1 MRQSTRSI
9 WFVKQKALLAC
20 ASTVFLCCMAT
31 LSYAQKSCEEGATS
45 MAQIYEC
52 LALRKAASVEAQYDN
67 LSDALAARG
76 MSVALESLE
85 NSQLAWESDTNAYCN
100 MLQDIAEPSFGL
112 YAQDLGS
119 NCRSQRGT
127 QRGEALRLLYL
138 AVEQAQFEHWM
149 PE

>member
-1 MRQSTRSI
+1 
-9 WFVKQKALLAC
+9 
-20 ASTVFLCCMAT
+20 
-31 LSYAQKSCEEGATS
+31 

-52 LALRKAASVEAQYDN
+52 LARRKEASVEAEYDK

-76 MSVALESLE
+76 MSDALERLE

-100 MLQDIAEPSFGL
+100 MLQDIAKPSFGL

-127 QRGEALRLLYL
+127 QRGEALKLLYL
-138 AVEQAQFEHWM
+138 AVEQQQFEYWM

>member
-1 MRQSTRSI
+1 
-9 WFVKQKALLAC
+9 
-20 ASTVFLCCMAT
+20 
-31 LSYAQKSCEEGATS
+31 

-138 AVEQAQFEHWM
+138 AVEQQKFEQWM

>member
-1 MRQSTRSI
+1 MITM
-9 WFVKQKALLAC
+9 WPNYKALLAC
-20 ASTVFLCCMAT
+20 ASTVFLCCVST
-31 LSYAQKSCEEGATS
+31 LSYAEKSCEEGATS

-67 LSDALAARG
+67 LSDALAALG
-76 MSVALESLE
+76 MSNALERLE

-100 MLQDIAEPSFGL
+100 MLQDIAAPSFGL

-119 NCRSQRGT
+119 NCRSHRGT
-127 QRGEALRLLYL
+127 QRGEALKLLYL
-138 AVEQAQFEHWM
+138 AVEQQQFEHWM

>member
-1 MRQSTRSI
+1 MTTMWPNS
-9 WFVKQKALLAC
+9 KALLAC
-20 ASTVFLCCMAT
+20 ASTVFLCCIAT
-31 LSYAQKSCEEGATS
+31 LSYAEKSCEDGATS

-52 LALRKAASVEAQYDN
+52 LALRKAASVEAQYDK

-76 MSVALESLE
+76 MSDTLERLE
-85 NSQLAWESDTNAYCN
+85 NSQLAWENDTNAYCN
-100 MLQDIAEPSFGL
+100 MLQDIAEPSFKL

-127 QRGEALRLLYL
+127 QRGEALKLLYL
-138 AVEQAQFEHWM
+138 AVEKQQFEQWM

>member
-1 MRQSTRSI
+1 MDTMWPNS
-9 WFVKQKALLAC
+9 KALLAC
-20 ASTVFLCCMAT
+20 ASTVFLCCTAT
-31 LSYAQKSCEEGATS
+31 LSYAEKSCEEGATS

-76 MSVALESLE
+76 MSDALERLA

-100 MLQDIAEPSFGL
+100 MLQDIAEPSLGL

-119 NCRSQRGT
+119 NCQSQRGT
-127 QRGEALRLLYL
+127 QRAEALRLLYL
-138 AVEQAQFEHWM
+138 AVKQEEFEYWM

>member
-1 MRQSTRSI
+1 MTTM
-9 WFVKQKALLAC
+9 WPNYKALLAC
-20 ASTVFLCCMAT
+20 ASTVFLCCTAT
-31 LSYAQKSCEEGATS
+31 LSYAEKSCEEGATS

-52 LALRKAASVEAQYDN
+52 LALRKAASVEAQYDK

-76 MSVALESLE
+76 MSDALERLE
-85 NSQLAWESDTNAYCN
+85 NSQLAWESDTKAYCN
-100 MLQDIAEPSFGL
+100 MLQEIAEPSFGL

-127 QRGEALRLLYL
+127 QRGEALKLLYL
-138 AVEQAQFEHWM
+138 AVEQQQFEYWM

>member
-1 MRQSTRSI
+1 MMWPNS
-9 WFVKQKALLAC
+9 KALLAC
-20 ASTVFLCCMAT
+20 AATVFLCCVAT
-31 LSYAQKSCEEGATS
+31 ITYAEKSFEEGATS

-52 LALRKAASVEAQYDN
+52 LALRRAASVEAHYDN

-76 MSVALESLE
+76 MSDALKRLE
-85 NSQLAWESDTNAYCN
+85 NSQVAWESDTKAYCN

-127 QRGEALRLLYL
+127 QRGEALKLLYL
-138 AVEQAQFEHWM
+138 AVEQQQFKNWI

>member
-1 MRQSTRSI
+1 
-9 WFVKQKALLAC
+9 
-20 ASTVFLCCMAT
+20 
-31 LSYAQKSCEEGATS
+31 

-76 MSVALESLE
+76 MSDALERLA

-112 YAQDLGS
+112 YAQDLES
-119 NCRSQRGT
+119 NCRSQRGA
-127 QRGEALRLLYL
+127 QRGEAIKLLYL
-138 AVEQAQFEHWM
+138 ALEQQQFEQWM
-149 PE
+149 PD

>member
-1 MRQSTRSI
+1 
-9 WFVKQKALLAC
+9 
-20 ASTVFLCCMAT
+20 
-31 LSYAQKSCEEGATS
+31 

-67 LSDALAARG
+67 LLDALAARG
-76 MSVALESLE
+76 MSDALERLE
-85 NSQLAWESDTNAYCN
+85 NSQLAWESDTKAYCN
-100 MLQDIAEPSFGL
+100 MLQEIAEPSFGL

-127 QRGEALRLLYL
+127 QRAEALRLLYL
-138 AVEQAQFEHWM
+138 AVEQEEFEYWM

>member
-1 MRQSTRSI
+1 MTTMRPNY
-9 WFVKQKALLAC
+9 KALLAC
-20 ASTVFLCCMAT
+20 ASTVFLCCVAT
-31 LSYAQKSCEEGATS
+31 LSYAEKNCEEDATS

-76 MSVALESLE
+76 MSDALKRLE
-85 NSQLAWESDTNAYCN
+85 NSQLAWENDTKAYCN

-112 YAQDLGS
+112 YAQDLRS

-127 QRGEALRLLYL
+127 QRGEALKLLYL
-138 AVEQAQFEHWM
+138 ALEQQQFERWM

>member
-1 MRQSTRSI
+1 MITV
-9 WFVKQKALLAC
+9 WPNYKALLAC
-20 ASTVFLCCMAT
+20 ASTVFLCCVAT
-31 LSYAQKSCEEGATS
+31 LSYAEKSCEEGATS

-76 MSVALESLE
+76 MSDALERLE
-85 NSQLAWESDTNAYCN
+85 NSQLAWESDTKAYCN
-100 MLQDIAEPSFGL
+100 MLQEIAEPSFGL

-127 QRGEALRLLYL
+127 QRAEALRLLYL
-138 AVEQAQFEHWM
+138 AVEQEEFEYWM

>member
-1 MRQSTRSI
+1 MMWPNS
-9 WFVKQKALLAC
+9 KALLAC
-20 ASTVFLCCMAT
+20 AATVFLCCVAT
-31 LSYAQKSCEEGATS
+31 ISYAEKSCEEGATS

-52 LALRKAASVEAQYDN
+52 LALRKAASVEAQYDK

-76 MSVALESLE
+76 MSDALQRLE
-85 NSQLAWESDTNAYCN
+85 NSQLAWESDTKAFCN
-100 MLQDIAEPSFGL
+100 ILQDIAEPSFGL

-127 QRGEALRLLYL
+127 QRGEALKLLYL
-138 AVEQAQFEHWM
+138 ALEQQQFERWM

>member
-1 MRQSTRSI
+1 M
-9 WFVKQKALLAC
+9 KN
-20 ASTVFLCCMAT
+20 
-31 LSYAQKSCEEGATS
+31 CEEGATS

-52 LALRKAASVEAQYDN
+52 LALRNAASVETPYDK

-76 MSVALESLE
+76 MSDALKRLD
-85 NSQLAWESDTNAYCN
+85 NSQLAWESDTKAYCN
-100 MLQDIAEPSFGL
+100 MLQEIAEPSFGL

-127 QRGEALRLLYL
+127 QRGEAIKLLYL
-138 AVEQAQFEHWM
+138 AVDQQQFGQWM

>member
-1 MRQSTRSI
+1 MTTMRLNS
-9 WFVKQKALLAC
+9 KALLAC
-20 ASTVFLCCMAT
+20 ASTAFLCCVAT
-31 LSYAQKSCEEGATS
+31 LSYAEKSCEEGATS

-52 LALRKAASVEAQYDN
+52 LALTKSASVDAEYDK

-76 MSVALESLE
+76 MSDALKRLE
-85 NSQLAWESDTNAYCN
+85 NSQLAWESDTKAYCN

-127 QRGEALRLLYL
+127 QRGEAIKLLYL
-138 AVEQAQFEHWM
+138 AVDQQQFGQWM

>member
-1 MRQSTRSI
+1 MTTLRLNYT
-9 WFVKQKALLAC
+9 ALLAC
-20 ASTVFLCCMAT
+20 ASTVLLCCVAT

-52 LALRKAASVEAQYDN
+52 LALRKAASVEAQYDK

-76 MSVALESLE
+76 MSDALERLE
-85 NSQLAWESDTNAYCN
+85 NSQLAWERDTKAYCN
-100 MLQDIAEPSFGL
+100 VLQEIAEPSFGV

-119 NCRSQRGT
+119 NCQSLRGR
-127 QRGEALRLLYL
+127 QRGEALKLLYL
-138 AVEQAQFEHWM
+138 ALEQAQFEHWM

>member
-1 MRQSTRSI
+1 MTTLRLNS
-9 WFVKQKALLAC
+9 KALLAC
-20 ASTVFLCCMAT
+20 AAAVFPCCVAT
-31 LSYAQKSCEEGATS
+31 LSYAEKSCEEGATS

-76 MSVALESLE
+76 MSDALKRLE

-100 MLQDIAEPSFGL
+100 MLQDIAKPSFGL

-127 QRGEALRLLYL
+127 QRGEALKLLYL
-138 AVEQAQFEHWM
+138 AVEQQQFEQWM
-149 PE
+149 PD

>member
-1 MRQSTRSI
+1 MTRLRLNYT
-9 WFVKQKALLAC
+9 ALLVC
-20 ASTVFLCCMAT
+20 ASTVLLCCVAT
-31 LSYAQKSCEEGATS
+31 ISYAEKSCEEGATS

-76 MSVALESLE
+76 MSDALKRLE
-85 NSQLAWESDTNAYCN
+85 NSQLAWESDTKAYCN
-100 MLQDIAEPSFGL
+100 MLQEIAEPAFGL

-119 NCRSQRGT
+119 NCRSQRGR
-127 QRGEALRLLYL
+127 QRGEALKLLYL
-138 AVEQAQFEHWM
+138 AVEQQQFEHWM

>member
-1 MRQSTRSI
+1 MTTM
-9 WFVKQKALLAC
+9 WPNYKALLAC
-20 ASTVFLCCMAT
+20 ASTVFLCCVAN
-31 LSYAQKSCEEGATS
+31 LSYAEKSCEEGATS

-76 MSVALESLE
+76 MSDALERLE

-119 NCRSQRGT
+119 NCQSQRGA
-127 QRGEALRLLYL
+127 QRGEALKLLYL
-138 AVEQAQFEHWM
+138 AVEQQQFEHWM

>member
-1 MRQSTRSI
+1 
-9 WFVKQKALLAC
+9 
-20 ASTVFLCCMAT
+20 
-31 LSYAQKSCEEGATS
+31 

-52 LALRKAASVEAQYDN
+52 LALRKAARVEAQYDK

-76 MSVALESLE
+76 MSDTLERLE
-85 NSQLAWESDTNAYCN
+85 NSQLAWENDTNAYCN
-100 MLQDIAEPSFGL
+100 MLQDIAEPSFKL

-127 QRGEALRLLYL
+127 QRGEALKLLYL
-138 AVEQAQFEHWM
+138 ALEQAQFDHWM

>member
-1 MRQSTRSI
+1 MTTMRPNY
-9 WFVKQKALLAC
+9 KALLAC
-20 ASTVFLCCMAT
+20 ASTVFLCCVAT

-52 LALRKAASVEAQYDN
+52 LALRKAASVDAQYDK

-76 MSVALESLE
+76 MSDALKRLE
-85 NSQLAWESDTNAYCN
+85 NSQLAWESDTKAYCN
-100 MLQDIAEPSFGL
+100 MLQEIAEPAFGV
-112 YAQDLGS
+112 YAQDLRS

-127 QRGEALRLLYL
+127 QRGEALKLLYF
-138 AVEQAQFEHWM
+138 AVEQQQFENWM

>member
-1 MRQSTRSI
+1 MTTMWPTS
-9 WFVKQKALLAC
+9 KALLAC
-20 ASTVFLCCMAT
+20 AAAVFLCCVAT
-31 LSYAQKSCEEGATS
+31 ISYAEKSCEEGATS

-52 LALRKAASVEAQYDN
+52 LALRKAASVEAQYNN

-76 MSVALESLE
+76 MSDALERLA

-100 MLQDIAEPSFGL
+100 MLQDIAKPSFGL

-127 QRGEALRLLYL
+127 QRGEALKLLYL
-138 AVEQAQFEHWM
+138 AVEQQQFEYWM